1 MRRVLTGFNLSGQ
14 TLDANAEP
22 GGHARESLILNC
34 NLTGATILGD
44 VRGTDFFNSD
54 LTNCSLTGAQL
65 YGGYWR
71 GNTLTGIQLPAD
83 IGALAHHEL
92 LIEVIKQGLATI
104 TMTAATRAK
113 VQAVR
118 DYIVANGYNVSWEDT
133 PPSWWTGSSATLR
146 TRLLAA
152 FRATFAPYP
161 SLAERFEALVK
172 RLQAGLP
179 LRSITAHPIAT
190 VTWPDGA
197 AVTVDGNNLPVLP
210 ELSRFALK
218 EWIQAQADAQRPGPH
233 YCWVAAT
240 LPSMTVHVLSSPDDW
255 WQRPLRGY

>member
-1 MRRVLTGFNLSGQ
+1 MRRVLIGLNLSGQ

-34 NLTGATILGD
+34 NLTGVTILGD

-54 LTNCSLTGAQL
+54 LTNCNLTGAQL

-92 LIEVIKQGLATI
+92 LIEVIKHGLANV

-133 PPSWWTGSSATLR
+133 PPSWWTGSGATLR
-146 TRLLAA
+146 TRLLTA

-161 SLAERFEALVK
+161 NLAERFEALVR

-179 LRSITAHPIAT
+179 LRSIAPLPIAT

-197 AVTVDGNNLPVLP
+197 SVTIDGNNLPVLP

-218 EWIQAQADAQRPGPH
+218 EWIQAQADAQQLGSH
-233 YCWVAAT
+233 YCWVASVS
-240 LPSMTVHVLSSPDDW
+240 PRFVVHALRGSDTW
-255 WQRPLRGY
+255 WQEPLKGY